1 MIINLIGSRKLK
13 GNNYFSILLIQNIY
27 KIANSVMKLAI
38 IGYGKMGR
46 EIEKTAL
53 NKGYEVVIKIDK
65 ENPGDLDPGILSRAD
80 VAVEFTTPDTAREN
94 IRACFRAGI
103 PVVCGTTG
111 WTGGLD
117 YIEQLCRETGQTFFY
132 ASNFS
137 IGVNILFRLNQ
148 WLADVMNRFPEFN
161 VELSEV
167 HHIHKKDA
175 PSGTALTL
183 AEDIIKKIARKKEWT
198 NKIERNT
205 ESLSVL
211 SERTGEIPGTHIIT
225 YKSPDDILEISHRA
239 LNRSIFASGAV
250 LAAEFIKDK
259 KGVFR
264 MDDLL
269 NI

>member
-1 MIINLIGSRKLK
+1 
-13 GNNYFSILLIQNIY
+13 
-27 KIANSVMKLAI
+27 MKLAI

-46 EIEKTAL
+46 EIEKTAV

-65 ENPGDLDPGILSRAD
+65 DNLRDLEPGILGSAD
-80 VAVEFTTPDTAREN
+80 VALEFTTPDTAEEN
-94 IRACFRAGI
+94 IKACFRAGI

-111 WTGGLD
+111 WTGGLAT
-117 YIEQLCRETGQTFFY
+117 IEQLCRETGQTFFY

-175 PSGTALTL
+175 PSGTAITL
-183 AEDIIKKIARKKEWT
+183 AEDIVKKIDRKKTWT
-198 NKIERNT
+198 NKRANNNEA
-205 ESLSVL
+205 LSVL
-211 SERTGEIPGTHIIT
+211 SERTGEVPGTHIIS
-225 YKSPDDILEISHRA
+225 YKSNVDILEINHRA
-239 LNRSIFASGAV
+239 LNRSVFASGAV

-259 KGVFR
+259 KGMYR